1 MLLRH
6 TYVTSVLLQQDGLV
20 GLERK
25 NLMKTTCRVN
35 NFCVRKTFSLLKSVR
50 QRDKSTKG
58 LEGAGVAG
66 GRAREFGIN

>member
-1 MLLRH
+1 
-6 TYVTSVLLQQDGLV
+6 
-20 GLERK
+20 
-25 NLMKTTCRVN
+25 MKTTCRVN

-66 GRAREFGIN
+66 GRVREVGIN